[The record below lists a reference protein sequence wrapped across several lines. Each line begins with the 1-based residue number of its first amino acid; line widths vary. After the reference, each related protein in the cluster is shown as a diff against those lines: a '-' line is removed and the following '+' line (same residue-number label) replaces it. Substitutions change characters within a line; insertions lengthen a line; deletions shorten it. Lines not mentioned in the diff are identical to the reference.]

1 MQFHVVSPFQAVS
14 LVVRKERFV
23 TIPVGA
29 IVETSADLQG
39 PGFVTIK
46 LDGNTLLALI
56 RDIAEHTQSVE
67 SRRLSVGA

>member
-39 PGFVTIK
+39 PGFVTIQ

>member
-14 LVVRKERFV
+14 LAVHQERFV
-23 TIPVGA
+23 TVPVRA

-39 PGFVTIK
+39 PGLVTIQ

-56 RDIAEHTQSVE
+56 RDIVEHTQRVE
-67 SRRLSVGA
+67 GHQSSVGA